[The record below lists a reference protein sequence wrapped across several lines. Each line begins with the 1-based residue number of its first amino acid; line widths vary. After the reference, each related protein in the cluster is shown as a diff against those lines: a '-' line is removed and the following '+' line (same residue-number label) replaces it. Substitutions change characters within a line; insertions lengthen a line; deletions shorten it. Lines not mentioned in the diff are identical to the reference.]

1 MFSAGDNLQNY
12 IKTSV
17 NNADYS
23 GKITLLYEER
33 SNENEENCKKIP
45 FAAVS
50 GVCIVYSLRFPGK
63 RNFHDLSGMRRKQH

>member
-1 MFSAGDNLQNY
+1 MRVKICKIVLPQNIKKRMFSAGDDSQNY

-33 SNENEENCKKIP
+33 SNEK
-45 FAAVS
+45 
-50 GVCIVYSLRFPGK
+50 
-63 RNFHDLSGMRRKQH
+63 